1 MVLISLLIGFILI
14 VIYILLMPIVLFVD
28 TNTNQYFIQLKGLVK
43 ISIEQHKGEILSIK
57 LTILFMNFYFYPL
70 QYLWIKKEKKTAVKH
85 QKKRE
90 IGTKKMMRF
99 LKSFKVKKLLL
110 NIDTGNC
117 ILNAKLYPFFSLL
130 NYQIGNFSI
139 NFQGRN
145 RLVLEVENRPIDII
159 KSIINLK
166 T

>member
-1 MVLISLLIGFILI
+1 
-14 VIYILLMPIVLFVD
+14 
-28 TNTNQYFIQLKGLVK
+28 
-43 ISIEQHKGEILSIK
+43 
-57 LTILFMNFYFYPL
+57 
-70 QYLWIKKEKKTAVKH
+70 
-85 QKKRE
+85 
-90 IGTKKMMRF
+90 MRF

-145 RLVLEVENRPIDII
+145 RLALEVENRPIDII